1 MSVCV
6 MNGDLIPSVID
17 HWTVQILRERNT
29 QLKFV
34 SGFVQ
39 LPSITLFVLGQ
50 FAITAAHHGRL

>member
-34 SGFVQ
+34 SGFVH
-39 LPSITLFVLGQ
+39 LNVSYFIESQ
-50 FAITAAHHGRL
+50 F